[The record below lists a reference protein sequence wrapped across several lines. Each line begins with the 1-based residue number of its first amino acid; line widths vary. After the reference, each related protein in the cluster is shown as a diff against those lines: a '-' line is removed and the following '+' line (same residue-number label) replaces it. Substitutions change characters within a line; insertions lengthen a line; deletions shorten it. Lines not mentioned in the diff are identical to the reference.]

1 MLRCDNFHTTN
12 LIEPF
17 LVVISDYEQ
26 LKLLTL
32 KWNDDDRNMKELGR
46 EILENND
53 CLHEI
58 KNFIDAIT

>member
-12 LIEPF
+12 LNEPF

-46 EILENND
+46 D
-53 CLHEI
+53 SR
-58 KNFIDAIT
+58 K